1 MRGKG
6 HIELSKKGIPHGIL
20 HFPRLIELAG
30 HIYMHDTTASEAA
43 HRLFVKKVMSRVRKG
58 TDYDTASSSVDWVFR
73 TRTWANIIDEVQEQS
88 PKKRRRKKVRT
99 MKVFVNSAKILV
111 PTEPF
116 TSETGQHSFSPLRTG
131 GDRLLCNNV
140 RMSWDNSCQV
150 ILDGT
155 ETSSTM
161 LFRYICCSHVMFTCD
176 VHM

>member
-1 MRGKG
+1 
-6 HIELSKKGIPHGIL
+6 
-20 HFPRLIELAG
+20 
-30 HIYMHDTTASEAA
+30 MHDTTASEAA

-140 RMSWDNSCQV
+140 RLSYDELGQLVSSYTGWDRDFVDDVVQV
-150 ILDGT
+150 H
-155 ETSSTM
+155 M
-161 LFRYICCSHVMFTCD
+161 LFTCD